1 MVVLLDKHNAEAY
14 CLQAALPRRHQR
26 NRGDSRPAAVLLS
39 RPKKHGASSPAS
51 RSARAPRRGTRAG
64 NRRGSERHLESRR
77 LLSREPRRPGNGGPL
92 RPWRRKRRRRRRV
105 LRRRSTCQKITITD
119 YAKDDYQYEEVSA
132 DDEFSL
138 QEGDEDLSEALQAVQ
153 KQAEDAHIL
162 ASKSVLTSEKSVSEI
177 PEAMDDF
184 FCNFLAGLGMSRTL
198 DCFQTEWYELVERGV
213 FTAKDVGFVP
223 TVYTCNQQLKAE
235 NMRLKEDLD
244 NFKRAANKAK
254 EAFLKMQKERD
265 FHRMHHKRVVQEK
278 NRLICDIKRLKAH
291 YASYEPVLKE
301 LTEKYQS
308 ALRQKMLTSLERD
321 RAVGQ
326 VAGLQAILHN
336 LESGCAIQI
345 PAKEA
350 GHECERKKGLEGSTQ
365 KALQEARQ
373 QKMLD
378 ADPVKDSEKKRYPKD
393 SEFPAD
399 TQVDSYLAHAKEY
412 SRLLKHGAYKLE
424 KTLKLHVSA
433 VSCLAA
439 HPLKDMVVTGSDDH
453 LWKMWTFPDGDIIVV
468 GEGHTDW
475 VSGCCFHPS
484 GTQLITSS
492 GDTTVRIWD
501 LSKGECVLTFKGHA
515 QAVWDC
521 SWHSCGDFVA
531 SASKDSTSKIW
542 DVNSE
547 RCRYT
552 MRGHKESVSS
562 IEFLPFS
569 NTVLTSS
576 ADKTLSLWDART
588 GLRVCTFY
596 GHLHSCNHATFSLE
610 SNTIASCDSCGVLK
624 LWDVRQAVPILSVD
638 TGPLSANQVAFN
650 HSGRTVAVA
659 SSDGAVKIVQPEL
672 DQLHSLR
679 GQGETEVQSVAFH
692 RPVEQLLSGAADGTV
707 CVWI

>member
-1 MVVLLDKHNAEAY
+1 MEEKEEDAEA
-14 CLQAALPRRHQR
+14 
-26 NRGDSRPAAVLLS
+26 S
-39 RPKKHGASSPAS
+39 
-51 RSARAPRRGTRAG
+51 
-64 NRRGSERHLESRR
+64 GSEVSVCL
-77 LLSREPRRPGNGGPL
+77 
-92 RPWRRKRRRRRRV
+92 
-105 LRRRSTCQKITITD
+105 QKITITD
-119 YAKDDYQYEEVSA
+119 YSTDDYQYEEVSA

-138 QEGDEDLSEALQAVQ
+138 QEGDEDLSEVLQAVQ
-153 KQAEDAHIL
+153 EQAEDAHIL

-184 FCNFLAGLGMSRTL
+184 FCNFLVSFGMSRTL
-198 DCFQTEWYELVERGV
+198 DCFQTEWYELIERGV
-213 FTAKDVGFVP
+213 FRAKDVGFVP

-235 NMRLKEDLD
+235 NMRLREDLD
-244 NFKRAANKAK
+244 NYKRAANKAK

-278 NRLICDIKRLKAH
+278 NRLICDIRRLKAH
-291 YASYEPVLKE
+291 YASYEPVLKQM
-301 LTEKYQS
+301 TEKYQS

-326 VAGLQAILHN
+326 VTGLQAILHN
-336 LESGCAIQI
+336 LQPGYAIQI
-345 PAKEA
+345 PVKKA

-365 KALQEARQ
+365 RALQEARQ

-378 ADPVKDSEKKRYPKD
+378 AGLVKDSEKKRYPKD
-393 SEFPAD
+393 SEFPVD
-399 TQVDSYLAHAKEY
+399 SQVNSYLARAKEC
-412 SRLLKHGAYKLE
+412 SQPLKHGEYKLE
-424 KTLKLHVSA
+424 NTLKLHDSA
-433 VSCLAA
+433 VSCLAS
-439 HPLKDMVVTGSDDH
+439 HPLKDMVVTGSDDR
-453 LWKMWTFPDGDIIVV
+453 LWKMWALRDGDIIMV

-484 GTQLITSS
+484 GTQLVTSS
-492 GDTTVRIWD
+492 GDTTVQIWD
-501 LSKGECVLTFKGHA
+501 LSKGGCVLTFKGHA

-552 MRGHKESVSS
+552 MRGHKDSVSS

-596 GHLHSCNHATFSLE
+596 GHLHSCNHATFSPE
-610 SNTIASCDSCGVLK
+610 SNMIASCDTCGVLK
-624 LWDVRQAVPILSVD
+624 LWDVRQAVPMLSVD
-638 TGPLSANQVAFN
+638 TGPRSANQVAFD
-650 HSGRTVAVA
+650 HSGCAVAVA
-659 SSDGAVKIVQPEL
+659 SSDGTVKVVQPGL
-672 DQLHSLR
+672 GQLHSLQ
-679 GQGETEVQSVAFH
+679 GHGETEMQSVAFH
-692 RPVEQLLSGAADGTV
+692 CPAERLLSGAADGTV
-707 CVWI
+707 CLWTYGASASMFSMERTA